1 MSEHWTNYWKQ
12 GFLTSFGG
20 GIKGNYQ
27 GKLKRL
33 WLDHSKKISPG
44 SHVLDIGTG
53 NGALLDLLQSNHTL
67 DLVGIDRAEINNEIS
82 DSINGVFHSK
92 VSAESMP
99 FEDDQFD
106 VVIAQFALEYTDLD
120 FSLSEVFRVLKKN
133 GLFIFVCHNPE
144 SIIVKPNEQI
154 LNEAKL
160 ILKNMQSYIYEL
172 SLAMIINDE
181 KSISLKYSM
190 IKDYIENRKRTHIDA
205 IIGTNLPLFLD
216 FLYSNRNKNIDFVE
230 AARQFENELQLL
242 VLRLDELVDASKK
255 SITLINQLKLLNK
268 DIEVREVYENGELI
282 ASYVKAI
289 K

>member
-20 GIKGNYQ
+20 RIKGNYQ

-172 SLAMIINDE
+172 SSAMIINDE